1 MDVSIIIVNYN
12 TKDLI
17 KNCINSIYKHTKDVD
32 FEIIVSDNGSV
43 DGSIEMIKSE
53 FPNVILIENNA
64 NLGFGAANNR
74 GLKIAKGKYIFYL
87 NSDTVLLNNAVK
99 YFFDYWEKSPE
110 KDEIGALGSNL
121 LDENGKVIHSY
132 GKFLSINNEIY
143 TTLKVLFNI
152 TKFTILKLLFNKPI
166 PKCISTFN
174 EEKKHIG
181 TVDYITGA
189 DLFVKNSQD
198 SKFDESFFMYCEET
212 DLQYKIKEKNLK
224 RIIIDKPSIIHL
236 CGASSSNKK
245 QVDRITYF
253 ATFSSVQYYLSRLI
267 YFKNRKE
274 NKIKIYFLK
283 ILTHLIWLNPYIY
296 KSVKKYIHHNKVT
309 SY

>member
-99 YFFDYWEKSPE
+99 YFFDYWENSPD
-110 KDEIGALGSNL
+110 KDQIGALGSNL
-121 LDENGKVIHSY
+121 LDVDGKVIHSY
-132 GKFLSINNEIY
+132 GKFLSINHEIY
-143 TTLKVLFNI
+143 TTLKVLLNI
-152 TKFTILKLLFNKPI
+152 SKFTILKVLFNKPI
-166 PKCISTFN
+166 PKCISTCI
-174 EEKKHIG
+174 EEKKYIG

-189 DLFVKNSQD
+189 DLFLKNSQD
-198 SKFDESFFMYCEET
+198 SEFDESFFMYCEET
-212 DLQYKIKEKNLK
+212 DLQYKISEKGLK
-224 RIIIDKPSIIHL
+224 RIIIEKPNIDYGTKH
-236 CGASSSNKK
+236 
-245 QVDRITYF
+245 
-253 ATFSSVQYYLSRLI
+253 
-267 YFKNRKE
+267 
-274 NKIKIYFLK
+274 
-283 ILTHLIWLNPYIY
+283 Y
-296 KSVKKYIHHNKVT
+296 KTNSEKY
-309 SY
+309 SYALL